1 MADKLFQIIQ
11 LSYVFRDIQSKAKTF
26 ERLFNTPK
34 FSFYEYVNLP
44 IIYYGKK
51 TRITLKCAKSKIFN
65 SYSIELLQL
74 LEGTENLYFDF
85 LQKDREGFHHVDM
98 IVHDIDDWIG
108 FFEKKGIKV
117 AQEGKSLRK
126 WAYLDTMDILG
137 FILEL
142 VEVALPRRKGRE

>member
-1 MADKLFQIIQ
+1 MVDKLFQIIQ
-11 LSYVFRDIQSKAKTF
+11 LSYVFKDVHLQAGTF
-26 ERLFNTPK
+26 EHLFNTPK

-74 LEGTENLYFDF
+74 VEGTENLYYDF
-85 LQKDREGFHHVDM
+85 LQKNREGFHHVDV
-98 IVHDIDDWIG
+98 IVHDINEWID
-108 FFEKKGIKV
+108 FFKKKGINV

-142 VEVALPRRKGRE
+142 VEVAPPRRKRRK

>member
-1 MADKLFQIIQ
+1 MVDKLFEIIQ
-11 LSYVFRDIQSKAKTF
+11 LSYVFRDIQSQAKTF
-26 ERLFNTPK
+26 ELFFNIPK
-34 FSFYEYVNLP
+34 FSFYKYVNLP

-74 LEGTENLYFDF
+74 VKGTENLYYDF
-85 LQKDREGFHHVDM
+85 LQQNREGFHHVDV
-98 IVHDIDDWIG
+98 IVHDINQWIT
-108 FFEKKGIKV
+108 FFKNKGIKIT
-117 AQEGKSLRK
+117 QEGKSLRK

-142 VEVALPRRKGRE
+142 IEVVPPRRKRRE

>member
-11 LSYVFRDIQSKAKTF
+11 LSYVFRDIKSQAETF
-26 ERLFNTPK
+26 ERFFNTSK

-51 TRITLKCAKSKIFN
+51 TRITLKCAKSKLFN

-74 LEGTENLYFDF
+74 VEGTENVYYDF
-85 LQKDREGFHHVDM
+85 LQQNREGFHHVDV
-98 IVHDIDDWIG
+98 IVYDIDEWIN
-108 FFEKKGIKV
+108 FFENKGIKV
-117 AQEGKSLRK
+117 TQEGKSLRK
-126 WAYLDTMDILG
+126 WAYLDTSDILG

-142 VEVALPRRKGRE
+142 VEISPPIRKKKK

>member
-11 LSYVFRDIQSKAKTF
+11 LSYVFRDIQLRAERF
-26 ERLFNTPK
+26 ERFFNTPK

-51 TRITLKCAKSKIFN
+51 TRISLKCAKSKLFN

-74 LEGTENLYFDF
+74 VEGTENLYHDF
-85 LQKDREGFHHVDM
+85 LQQNREGFHHVDV
-98 IVHDIDDWIG
+98 IVHDINEWID

-117 AQEGKSLRK
+117 AQEGRSLRK

-137 FILEL
+137 FILEV
-142 VEVALPRRKGRE
+142 VEVAKPRRNRIE